1 MTEPTPSSPETRTPE
16 TRTLERPGAT
26 LTYDVRGDLASPGER
41 PVVLLIGS
49 PMGANGFP
57 SLAAGLTDRVVVTHD
72 PRGAERSTRSDGEGE
87 LTPDV
92 HGEDLAALITE
103 VRREVPA
110 GVPALDVFASSGGA
124 ANALALVAAHPD
136 AVGTLVAH
144 EPPLCAVLPDAEHA
158 LAAVEAV
165 DVTYLRD
172 GWGAALAGFIA
183 LTQHRGEITDAF
195 LARPFPDPAAFG
207 LPGRDDGS
215 RGDALLGQ
223 NLRGCCR
230 YQPDAEAV
238 RAAATRIVVAVGEES
253 ATPGEGAE
261 LARRGGEALA
271 GLLGV
276 EPVVVPGGHNGF
288 QGPEFGMPGRPV
300 EFAAALREILDAG

>member
-57 SLAAGLTDRVVVTHD
+57 SLAAGLTDRVVVAHD

-110 GVPALDVFASSGGA
+110 GVPALDVFAPSSGA
-124 ANALALVAAHPD
+124 VNALALVAGHPD
-136 AVGTLVAH
+136 AVGTLVGH
-144 EPPLCAVLPDAEHA
+144 ELPLCAILPDAEHA

-165 DVTYLRD
+165 HVTYLRD